1 MIIISIIYLIIL
13 LFTFVKSSDVLL
25 LFIFESLKM
34 TSVFTTIIITSD
46 HSSTRSHHHHHSINK
61 CITIAINLTTSRKL
75 VFFVIGLIF
84 SLPIF
89 VCCSSLPVVPL
100 QTHFT
105 DTIAYNCRH
114 THAHTHS
121 LTHRYIC
128 LHV

>member
-46 HSSTRSHHHHHSINK
+46 HSSTRSHHHHSINK